1 MVKFDSIEEAL
12 QAIDDDAARR
22 AWEYLQS
29 EVPNTADAIM
39 HLVNY
44 AKWSADKVL
53 GYIEKRYGETE
64 TKTQHKMKLLVESL
78 IRERDK

>member
-1 MVKFDSIEEAL
+1 MKFQSVEEAL
-12 QAIDDDAARR
+12 EAIDDDAARR

-29 EVPNTADAIM
+29 EIPNTADAII

-44 AKWSADKVL
+44 AKWSTASVL
-53 GYIEKRYGETE
+53 RYVEERYGETE

-78 IRERDK
+78 VRERDK